1 MIIAELLKDFL
12 NISNTIDQ
20 KFILAVSGGK
30 DSMALAHL
38 CKSENLNIVI
48 AHCNFMLRGQE
59 SIDDEEFV
67 RSYCT
72 SNQITFESIRFNTK
86 TACKEL
92 GMSTQETARILR
104 YDWFEKIRLQH
115 HANYILTAHHA
126 NDLAETFIFNAARG
140 SGINGLSGI
149 PKKNGVVL
157 RPLVMVSQNTINE
170 YITAHQVPFRNDS
183 SNLSDDYTRN
193 YIRHQIIPKLIEVNN
208 HAIEHIAKST
218 QILQEAQI
226 IIIEKLNEIIDQHS
240 TYNGSTL
247 IIDNSIINKLPYY
260 RYLLHHWLS
269 PFGFNSNQINEITN
283 SLHCSGKTWNT
294 PTHLLLLNRD
304 ELRIE
309 KLTDEDTNTLFFEKN
324 FPDKFT
330 FNGYHF
336 EVTYIDKK
344 QLDFKADLLYFD
356 AEKMNFP
363 ITIRTWN
370 KGDSFKPLGMLN
382 NKKVSDFFIDLKI
395 DLMKKNRLP
404 IICTDHQIIA
414 VVPYRIDDRYKI
426 TNSTN
431 TILRLKVTQ

>member
-1 MIIAELLKDFL
+1 MIIAELLNDFL
-12 NISNTIDQ
+12 NVTSTIDQ
-20 KFILAVSGGK
+20 KFILAISGGK

-59 SIDDEEFV
+59 SIDDEEFI
-67 RSYCT
+67 RSYCA
-72 SNQITFESIRFNTK
+72 SNQITFEFIRFDTK
-86 TACKEL
+86 TACEEL

-104 YDWFEKIRLQH
+104 YNWFEKIRLQH

-140 SGINGLSGI
+140 SGINGLCGI
-149 PKKNGVVL
+149 PKKNGVIL
-157 RPLVMVSQNTINE
+157 RPLIMVSQDSIND
-170 YITAHQVPFRNDS
+170 YITTNQVPFRNDS

-193 YIRHQIIPKLIEVNN
+193 YIRHHIIPKLVEVNN

-218 QILQEAQI
+218 QILHEAQI
-226 IIIEKLNEIIDQHS
+226 IIIEKLNELIDKHS

-247 IIDNSIINKLPYY
+247 IIDNSIIKQLPYY
-260 RYLLHHWLS
+260 NYLLHHWLS
-269 PFGFNSNQINEITN
+269 PFGFNNNQINEIVNTVDG
-283 SLHCSGKTWNT
+283 SGKTWNSQ
-294 PTHLLLLNRD
+294 THLLLFNRN

-309 KLTDEDTNTLFFEKN
+309 KLTDEDTNTLLFEKN

-330 FNGYHF
+330 FNNYHF
-336 EVTYIDKK
+336 EVTHIDKK
-344 QLDFKADLLYFD
+344 QLDFKPNLLYFD
-356 AEKMNFP
+356 AEKINFP

-370 KGDSFKPLGMLN
+370 QGDSFKPLGMLN

-404 IICTDHQIIA
+404 IICADHQIIA
-414 VVPYRIDDRYKI
+414 VAPYRIDDRYKI
-426 TNSTN
+426 TDSTN